1 MTNDVGFVSTNNIT
15 NCARKVLTQNGLS
28 LTFMP
33 PEIGCWIR
41 LATIGTIHDGFRKRL
56 IN

>member
-1 MTNDVGFVSTNNIT
+1 MSNDVGFESTNHIA

-28 LTFMP
+28 LAFMP
-33 PEIGCWIR
+33 PKIGCWIR
-41 LATIGTIHDGFRKRL
+41 LATIGAFHDG